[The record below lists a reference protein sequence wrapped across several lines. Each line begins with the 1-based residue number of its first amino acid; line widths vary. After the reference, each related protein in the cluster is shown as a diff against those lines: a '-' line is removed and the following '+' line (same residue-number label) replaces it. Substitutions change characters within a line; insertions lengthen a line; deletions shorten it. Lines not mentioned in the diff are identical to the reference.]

1 MPKTAYYKQ
10 WRMLLCPYDRLFF
23 IIVGYFEQEKIK
35 KISAPKHKVLE
46 AKNYSIEDKR
56 YE

>member
-1 MPKTAYYKQ
+1 MSVS
-10 WRMLLCPYDRLFF
+10 RLFT
-23 IIVGYFEQEKIK
+23 IVGYFEQEKLK

>member
-1 MPKTAYYKQ
+1 MKHDF
-10 WRMLLCPYDRLFF
+10 LSDFF
-23 IIVGYFEQEKIK
+23 VLKRISYGVSGYFEEEKLK
-35 KISAPKHKVLE
+35 KISAPKHKTLE